1 MRAFVNNERP
11 EGARKGRKDT
21 LRPATKRDGYATD
34 KGRTR
39 MTQRLI
45 GLMSGTSRDGVDAV
59 LVEIEGDGSLRTAGH
74 CHLPYPDALE
84 EDLAAAATAEALR
97 FEHLGTLD
105 ARVGLFLSRAVQQL
119 LGSTGLKAQDIL
131 AIGSHGQTV
140 HHAPGADPAF
150 TWQIGDPFR
159 IAEATGIDVIAHF
172 RQRDL
177 AAGGEGAP
185 LACAFHAA
193 WLGHPSET
201 RAILNLG
208 GIANLTWLE
217 PGQPV
222 RGCDS
227 GPANTLMD
235 GWTRRH
241 LGQPYDADG
250 AWART
255 GHIDRPLLEQLLAD
269 PYFQRPA
276 PKSTGPE
283 HFSPHWLRQV
293 GGERLD
299 RLNTEDVQATLVELT
314 VEGVRLTLESLRTTA
329 PDRVIVCGGGAHNG
343 YLMERLQSQLAGST
357 VETSEHH
364 GTPPQ
369 QVEGAAFAWLAYRHL
384 QHEAGNLPE
393 VTGARGPRI
402 LGCRIPGRAPEST

>member
-1 MRAFVNNERP
+1 
-11 EGARKGRKDT
+11 
-21 LRPATKRDGYATD
+21 
-34 KGRTR
+34 

-59 LVEIEGDGSLRTAGH
+59 LVEIDDGRTLRTRGH

-84 EDLAAAATAEALR
+84 EDLAAAATTEALR
-97 FEHLGTLD
+97 FEDLGTLD
-105 ARVGLFLSRAVQQL
+105 ARVGLFLARAVDRL
-119 LGSTGLKAQDIL
+119 LEATGLQATDIE

-140 HHAPGADPAF
+140 HHAPGAEPAF

-185 LACAFHAA
+185 LACAFHAD
-193 WLGHPSET
+193 WLGHPTET

-227 GPANTLMD
+227 GPANTLLD
-235 GWTRRH
+235 GWARRH
-241 LGQPYDADG
+241 LGQPYDAGG

-255 GHIDRPLLEQLLAD
+255 GHTDPSLLAQLLED
-269 PYFQRPA
+269 PYFLRPA

-293 GGERLD
+293 GGEQLD
-299 RLNTEDVQATLVELT
+299 RMNAEDVQATLVELT
-314 VEGVRLTLESLRTTA
+314 VDGVRLTLESLRAAA

-343 YLMERLQSQLAGST
+343 YLMERLQSRLAGSK
-357 VETSEHH
+357 VESSERH
-364 GTPPQ
+364 GIPPQ

-384 QHEAGNLPE
+384 RGEAGNLPE